1 MAIVAGYLV
10 LSLPFSI
17 VAIVRPRAAGPRL
30 LLIILDTVSSLNAV
44 KSTSHSEISNP
55 QLILTKKN
63 LYPFLAGGTDSKHC
77 CWCCSCC
84 HSLLGPQWQLEHKL
98 ACYLPTVW

>member
-17 VAIVRPRAAGPRL
+17 VAIVRPHAAGPRL

-44 KSTSHSEISNP
+44 KSTSHSELSNP
-55 QLILTKKN
+55 
-63 LYPFLAGGTDSKHC
+63 
-77 CWCCSCC
+77 
-84 HSLLGPQWQLEHKL
+84 
-98 ACYLPTVW
+98 

>member
-17 VAIVRPRAAGPRL
+17 VAIVRPHAAGPRL

-55 QLILTKKN
+55 QLILTKTKS
-63 LYPFLAGGTDSKHC
+63 LPFSRRWH
-77 CWCCSCC
+77 
-84 HSLLGPQWQLEHKL
+84 
-98 ACYLPTVW
+98 